1 MKRSG
6 SGVAAAYLYAIIITR
21 KTGSL
26 RRTLGKYPQR
36 DSQNNDPRRRHS
48 LMKVELDGKVALVT
62 GAGQGIG
69 QAIADTLVRNGA
81 RVVYTDL
88 RSDSAQAA
96 ADAGGGVS
104 AFVLDVSDPAD
115 VAAGVAR
122 VLRDHGRIDILVNN
136 AGIGVPAAERKT
148 IDEFSLEHWD
158 ALIKIDLT
166 GLFLMSREVARAMK
180 TQRSGRIINIAS
192 VLGLVPARLQ
202 SSYIA
207 AKAGVVNLT
216 KAMALELAPHGV
228 LVNAVAPGSTQTQGW
243 EQWIRNA
250 GSEAQDLHTRLM
262 SHIPL
267 GRPGTPQEMAN
278 AVLFLAA
285 PDSSYITGHVLTVD
299 GGWTAGFSRDF

>member
-1 MKRSG
+1 
-6 SGVAAAYLYAIIITR
+6 
-21 KTGSL
+21 
-26 RRTLGKYPQR
+26 
-36 DSQNNDPRRRHS
+36 
-48 LMKVELDGKVALVT
+48 MKVELDGKVALVT

-88 RSDSAQAA
+88 NAASAQAA
-96 ADAGGGVS
+96 ADAGVGVS
-104 AFVLDVSDPAD
+104 AFALDVSDPAD

-136 AGIGVPAAERKT
+136 AGIGGPAAERKT
-148 IDEFSLEHWD
+148 IVEFSLEHWD
-158 ALIKIDLT
+158 ALLKIDLT

-180 TQRSGRIINIAS
+180 AQRSGRIINIAS

-243 EQWIRNA
+243 EQWIRDA
-250 GSEAQDLHTRLM
+250 GSEALDLHARLM

-267 GRPGTPQEMAN
+267 GRPGTTQEMAN